1 MKRHTLVLVF
11 FISATALP
19 GIWAQDTVLSSGG
32 DATASNGSV
41 SFSVGQVAYTS
52 QSGISGVV
60 NAGVQQPVQVIMVG
74 NEEPLSEVTIGIYP
88 NPTKDKLVLEL
99 SGEYPARGRHSFS
112 LYDLYG
118 KLLLQEHIRSSS
130 VIIPLDNYA
139 HGMYLLKVSHD
150 TDVIKTFKVIKTN

>member
-11 FISATALP
+11 FLSGIALS
-19 GIWAQDTVLSSGG
+19 GIWAQDAVLSSGG
-32 DATASNGSV
+32 DVAASRGSV

-52 QSGISGVV
+52 QSGTSGVV

-99 SGEYPARGRHSFS
+99 SGEYPARVRHSYS

-118 KLLLQEHIRSSS
+118 KLLLQEHILSSP
-130 VIIPLDNYA
+130 VIVPLDTYA